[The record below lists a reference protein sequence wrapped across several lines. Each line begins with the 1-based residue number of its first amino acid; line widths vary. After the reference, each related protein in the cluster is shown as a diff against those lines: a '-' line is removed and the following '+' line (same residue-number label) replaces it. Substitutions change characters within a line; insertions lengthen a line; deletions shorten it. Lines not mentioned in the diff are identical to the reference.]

1 MSKFLLAKK
10 VNEHHVD
17 AIVDVENQRV
27 MCVVGTTAQGEW
39 IAKAFDLLERAAGL
53 VGNPGTNISSSCDIA
68 CDNWQKAYEAFATPP
83 PA

>member
-17 AIVDVENQRV
+17 AIVDVENQMV
-27 MCVVGTTAQGEW
+27 MCVVDTTAQGEW
-39 IAKAFDLLERAAGL
+39 VAKALELLDRASGL
-53 VGNPGTNISSSCDIA
+53 VGNPGTNISSSTDIA
-68 CDNWQKAYEAFATPP
+68 CDNWQKAYDAFVTPK